1 MDPFIG
7 EICLFSIVYTPQGW
21 ADCDGQILPVSQ
33 YSTLFNLLGFT
44 YGGNGKDTFA
54 LPDLRGRAVL
64 GAGGGPGLSKRDPGE
79 VVGAET
85 VPLSVSNLPP
95 HNHMVSTFASNTD
108 SKLAEVGDADHF
120 LSRYKVKGVT
130 NVAEH
135 FRSPSL
141 PGPTV
146 DVRMSPVTI
155 GLTGGGEPH
164 DNMQP
169 YLTLRYCI
177 AIEGIYPNRE

>member
-7 EICLFSIVYTPQGW
+7 EIRLFSIIYTPRGW
-21 ADCDGQILPVSQ
+21 ADCNGQILPISQ
-33 YSTLFNLLGFT
+33 YEALFNLLGFT

-64 GAGGGPGLSKRDPGE
+64 GAGAGPGLSKRDPGE
-79 VVGAET
+79 VAGAET
-85 VPLSVSNLPP
+85 MSLSLSNLPP
-95 HNHMVSTFASNTD
+95 HHHMVSTFASNND

-135 FRSPSL
+135 FRSAGL

-146 DVRMSPVTI
+146 NVQMSPVTI

-169 YLTLRYCI
+169 YLSLRYCI
-177 AIEGIYPNRE
+177 AIEGIYPVRQ